1 VAGGFLIGAFA
12 TDLDLYAM
20 FLSYNIRFR
29 CAWRIAATALGVHAL
44 LLSCGEVVAAG
55 ARVDAGGF
63 ESFTLGSLVPDP
75 TPNSMPDTPN
85 LGQQGWVG
93 IDQIGKTEN
102 VETAVIQSTIKK
114 AGNRALQVDRAAGVD
129 NRWAV
134 LFGNSSDPNTLALT
148 LPQNRVPL
156 PSQRFMLIDWDM
168 LVADAGGNSEGG
180 ELGPYFGVEAWDS
193 ASVANTVGLLGSL
206 GVDAS
211 TGQVVYQQTGA
222 GLIQNTGQVVDF
234 GVWNHFAILLDYSL
248 DAYRMFLNGEPIGS
262 YGFVDGA
269 LGLNRF
275 TDADIAA
282 LAIDG
287 NAASTAIEGT
297 AFFDNFRV
305 LDGIPGDFDL
315 DGDVDQFDLAPWKTA
330 FGTTA
335 VGDAD
340 GDGVTSGSDFLIW
353 QQNLGVDL
361 VPTVAANNSV
371 PEPAVLILAVLA
383 LASGRVVRNGIAKR
397 TAFGS

>member
-1 VAGGFLIGAFA
+1 MDRSHRIC
-12 TDLDLYAM
+12 
-20 FLSYNIRFR
+20 SR
-29 CAWRIAATALGVHAL
+29 CLGRIATA
-44 LLSCGEVVAAG
+44 SCGILAILLTGSLTFAAG
-55 ARVDAGGF
+55 ARVDTRGF
-63 ESFTLGSLVPDP
+63 ESYTLGSLVPDA
-75 TPNSMPDTPN
+75 MPGMPM

-93 IDQIGKTEN
+93 IDQNGGTEN
-102 VETAVIQSTIKK
+102 VETAIIQSTIKK
-114 AGNRALQVDRAAGVD
+114 SGSKALQVDRAAGVD

-134 LFGNSSDPNTLALT
+134 LFGNSSNPATLALT
-148 LPQNRVPL
+148 LPQNRVSL
-156 PSQRFMLIDWDM
+156 PTQRFMVIDWDM
-168 LVADAGGNSEGG
+168 LVADAGGNGEAG

-193 ASVANTVGLLGSL
+193 SSTIGLLGSL

-211 TGQVVYQQTGA
+211 TGQVVYQQTGT
-222 GLIQNTGQVVDF
+222 GFFQNTGQAVSF

-248 DAYRMFLNGEPIGS
+248 DSYRMFLNGAPIGS

-269 LGLNRF
+269 LGLNNF

-287 NAASTAIEGT
+287 NAASTAIDGT

-315 DGDVDQFDLAPWKTA
+315 DGDVDRFDLPSWKA
-330 FGTTA
+330 AYKTTA

-361 VPTVAANNSV
+361 VPAVAAGSSV
-371 PEPAVLILAVLA
+371 PEPAGAILAILTFAGGRVLRCRQVNHVGAA
-383 LASGRVVRNGIAKR
+383 LAN
-397 TAFGS
+397 